1 MSNRWRDGEEVQASL
16 LRQFGGMIHFFA
28 RVFDNLALGYHAM
41 RGYRGSV
48 TSASP
53 RFLRAGPAL
62 KLGSLH

>member
-41 RGYRGSV
+41 RGRGIPS
-48 TSASP
+48 
-53 RFLRAGPAL
+53 LRLLRDFCGL
-62 KLGSLH
+62 NRR